1 MEELRELG
9 CSFALDDF
17 GSGLSSF
24 NYLKRLP
31 VDWLKVDGSFVRDMP
46 YDPIDEAMVKAIN
59 EIGHVMG
66 IKTVAE
72 QVENSAVL
80 AAALASGVDFL
91 QGLEIGK
98 PVPLSEIAR

>member
-31 VDWLKVDGSFVRDMP
+31 VDWLKLDGSFVRDMP
-46 YDPIDEAMVKAIN
+46 NDPIDEAMVTAIN

-72 QVENSAVL
+72 HVENSTVL
-80 AAALASGVDFL
+80 SAALTSGVDFL

-98 PVPLSEIAR
+98 PVPFSEIAR